1 MKTHRLSIVT
11 VCLVGL
17 LAFAGSVVAEP
28 IDDTFAAFARY
39 TRGTSRTAVIAVEEA
54 VYRASDD
61 PKARAAMGARV
72 LAVLKGKSAT
82 TDAKSLACAY
92 VPLVCDDGAVKALVP
107 LLADARIAGSARGAL
122 QRLPGPAA
130 AAALRDALARAGGPA
145 RIGLINSIGARRDAK
160 ATGALKALLTDKDAT
175 TSAAAA
181 AALGAIGTAEAA
193 EALTATGLKPTPAL
207 LDALLECADQSIAA
221 GDRKTAAAVYRRLT
235 AAGQADNW
243 RWAGLTGLAGS
254 SPDEALIELLDVLD
268 GRDAALAG
276 RALSLIAAMPGPR
289 PTAAMTGR
297 LKKLGASG
305 QVLLLGALAQR
316 GDRSAAPAVAELL
329 GINNVAVQ
337 LAAVE
342 AIGALGDERNIVAL
356 TEIAA
361 SGGPAA
367 GAARAGLVRLPG
379 RKVDAALL
387 AGLAGGDAGVQVEL
401 ITAAVA
407 RQADGIVA
415 KLEWAAGNVDPN
427 VRAAAYAG
435 LAKLGGQGEFAPL
448 VQSLGSRTEATD
460 RQGLEQTLT
469 AIARRTDDRPG
480 ATKAVLGALK
490 AAKGE
495 TAAALL
501 RVLTALGG
509 PDALAAVVA
518 RLTGGEATVRE
529 AALRALVNWP
539 GPAACAPLLK
549 IVSESPDRR
558 SRILAMRGYLRLA
571 PLSAKPAET
580 FGKIGKLV
588 KTPDSKRLLLS
599 ALGGAPASADTL
611 AMAVSML
618 DDADVR
624 AEAPYAVAAM
634 AEKLAPQSPK
644 LALAAVAKVR
654 EGKVV
659 DKDLVAKL
667 ATIERLATRRPRRGG
682 GAGRPTYGK
691 DVVEARKKHLAAA
704 APKGS
709 RLAVYLDCGVVR
721 TAGAAKGPQIK
732 SLSGADYT
740 WAASGGVP
748 AGTVVYD
755 TTAVAFD
762 LTGLDAKK
770 HYAVGFSWWDYDHNT
785 RAGSVS
791 ASAGD
796 GTSVRLLKATRMPS
810 FGAGKKAA
818 EIVVGLSKTLS
829 SKGKVRLG
837 FINEAQPNIV
847 VGEVWL
853 LESDKAIEIPAAAA
867 GNVGAKGRA
876 GRTAKGRTERNAKP
890 RAAAGAGFPMTV
902 AAPKD
907 ESKTNVLI
915 VTGVDYPGHKWKL
928 TTPVLKGLLAKDK
941 RFEVQVVADP
951 HQLASP
957 MLHKYDVVVMHFKDY
972 EKPAAWTAVRPNFT
986 KFVADGGGVVL
997 VHFACGAW
1005 QGWDEFVKIAGRVWN
1020 PKMRGHDRHGAFTVE
1035 MTDREHPITKG
1046 MKPFTTTDELYT
1058 CLDGKTKIEV
1068 LAHSRSKVDKKM
1080 YAMGFV
1086 LQYGKGRVFH
1096 SPLGHDVKA
1105 FAAAGVGELFRRGT
1119 AWAAKLTPVAA
1130 K

>member
-1 MKTHRLSIVT
+1 MNMHRFATVT

-17 LAFAGSVVAEP
+17 LASAGPVVAEP
-28 IDDTFAAFARY
+28 IDDTFAAFAKY
-39 TRGTSRTAVIAVEEA
+39 TRGTSRVAVIAVEEA

-61 PKARAAMGARV
+61 PKTRAAMGARV
-72 LAVLKGKSAT
+72 LAVLKDKSAT
-82 TDAKSLACAY
+82 TDAKAIACIY
-92 VPLVCDDGAVKALVP
+92 VPLVCDDSAVKALVA
-107 LLADARIAGSARGAL
+107 LLADAKIAGPARGAL
-122 QRLPGPAA
+122 QRLPGEAA
-130 AAALRDALARAGGPA
+130 ATALRDALAGASGAA
-145 RIGLINSIGARRDAK
+145 RVGFINSIGARRDAK
-160 ATGALKALLTDKDAT
+160 ATGALKALLSDKDAT
-175 TSAAAA
+175 TADAAAG
-181 AALGAIGTAEAA
+181 ALGAIGTAEAA
-193 EALTATGLKPTPAL
+193 EALTATGLKPTPGL
-207 LDALLECADQSIAA
+207 LDAMLECADQRIAA
-221 GDRKTAAAVYRRLT
+221 GDLKTAAAIYRRLT

-254 SPDEALIELLDVLD
+254 SPDEALLELLDVLD

-289 PTAAMTGR
+289 PTAAMAGR

-316 GDRSAAPAVAELL
+316 GDRSAGPAVAKLL
-329 GINNVAVQ
+329 GSTNPAVR

-342 AIGALGDERNIVAL
+342 AIGALGDEKDIVPLAD
-356 TEIAA
+356 IAA
-361 SGGPAA
+361 SGGPTT
-367 GAARAGLVRLPG
+367 GAARASLVRLPG

-387 AGLAGGDAGVQVEL
+387 AGLAGADAGVRVEL
-401 ITAAVA
+401 INAAVA
-407 RQADGIVA
+407 RQADGIVG
-415 KLEWAAGNVDPN
+415 KLVWASGNEAPN

-435 LAKLGGQGEFAPL
+435 LAKLGGQAEFAAL
-448 VQSLGSRTEATD
+448 VRSLGSLTEATD
-460 RQGLEQTLT
+460 RKGLEDMLT
-469 AIARRTDDRPG
+469 SIARRADDRPG
-480 ATKAVLGALK
+480 AAKAVLGALK

-495 TAAALL
+495 TSAALL

-549 IVSESPDRR
+549 IVSKSSDRR

-580 FGKIGKLV
+580 FGKIRELV
-588 KTPDSKRLLLS
+588 KTADSKRLLLS
-599 ALGGAPASADTL
+599 ALGNAPASADTL
-611 AMAVSML
+611 AMAISML

-624 AEAPYAVAAM
+624 AEAPYAVAAI

-654 EGKVV
+654 EGKVET
-659 DKDLVAKL
+659 DLVAKL
-667 ATIERLATRRPRRGG
+667 ATVERLARRRPRRGG
-682 GAGRPTYGK
+682 TGRPTYGK

-704 APKGS
+704 APKGCK
-709 RLAVYLDCGVVR
+709 LAVYLDCGVAR
-721 TAGAAKGPQIK
+721 TAGKAKGLQIK
-732 SLSGADYT
+732 SLGGANYT
-740 WAASGGVP
+740 WAGSGGVP
-748 AGTVVYD
+748 AGTVVFD

-796 GTSVRLLKATRMPS
+796 GVSVQLLKATKIPS
-810 FGAGKKAA
+810 FAAGKQAA
-818 EIVVGLSKTLS
+818 EIVVGLSKALS
-829 SKGKVRLG
+829 SKGRVRLG
-837 FINEAQPNIV
+837 FNNEAQPNIV

-853 LESDKAIEIPAAAA
+853 LESDKAIEIPAAAG
-867 GNVGAKGRA
+867 GNVSAKR
-876 GRTAKGRTERNAKP
+876 RTDRNAKP
-890 RAAAGAGFPMTV
+890 RVKDPVGTAAGAGFPMTV

-928 TTPVLKGLLAKDK
+928 TTPVLKGLLAKDT
-941 RFEVQVVADP
+941 RLEVQVVADP

-957 MLHKYDVVVMHFKDY
+957 TLHKYDVVVMHFKDY
-972 EKPAAWTAVRPNFT
+972 EKPTAWAAVRPNFT

-1005 QGWDEFVKIAGRVWN
+1005 QGWPEFVKIAGRVWN
-1020 PKMRGHDRHGAFTVE
+1020 PKMRGHDPRGAFTVE
-1035 MTDREHPITKG
+1035 MTDVDHPITKG
-1046 MKPFTTTDELYT
+1046 MKPFVTTDELYT

-1068 LAHSRSKVDKKM
+1068 LAHARSKVDKKM

-1105 FAAAGVGELFRRGT
+1105 FAAPSVGELFRRGT
-1119 AWAAKLTPVAA
+1119 AWAARLTPVAP